1 MKRVLTVC
9 SLLLPLAALLFAQ
22 SYEVS
27 VTSLSVWV
35 KATDS
40 SGKPVE
46 GLTAN
51 DFEIY
56 EDGQKMDITCFEESA
71 PETAPAISGPSEKVE
86 VNAAPEAPKKIA
98 IYLDLF
104 NTNSQEFAN
113 VRPRVQQF
121 LDQIATK
128 NWEVM
133 LAALLPNGKLGII
146 SPFTKDI
153 PAVRNVLLKAP
164 ANSQRDA
171 ADKSRVKQMS
181 TALEE
186 VLNTDPRVQDAA
198 LQTAYTLAGSFA
210 KQEKV
215 GTDYSLAAL
224 GSFAGYLAQT
234 QGNEHIVVLFVSGG
248 INIDPGRVYF
258 DMAYKVAEQLG
269 FTTDPTKFGLSF
281 QAMPDNNR
289 DIQGQI
295 RASIGKMNRHNV
307 TVYAINTRGMYSTDN
322 SSQTPL
328 LNETDSSLIRDYQDT
343 MSQISSQ
350 TGGLSFENSRNFKMG
365 FDQIFTDL
373 GQQYLICYNPPQ
385 HQKAGD
391 YHKIKVVCKK
401 NGVDL
406 RYRTGYLDD

>member
-1 MKRVLTVC
+1 MKRVLTIC
-9 SLLLPLAALLFAQ
+9 GFFLPLAALLFAQ

-27 VTSLSVWV
+27 VTSLSVWI

-56 EDGQKMDITCFEESA
+56 EDGQKMNITCFEESA
-71 PETAPAISGPSEKVE
+71 PENVAIAGPSEKVE
-86 VNAAPEAPKKIA
+86 VTGPQEAPKKIA

-113 VRPRVQQF
+113 VRPRIQQF

-153 PAVRNVLLKAP
+153 PAVRSVLMKAP
-164 ANSQRDA
+164 TNTQRDA
-171 ADKSRVKQMS
+171 ADKSRQKQMEN
-181 TALEE
+181 ALQE
-186 VLNTDPRVQDAA
+186 VLDSDPRAQDAA
-198 LQTAYTLAGSFA
+198 LQNAYTLAGSFA

-215 GTDYSLAAL
+215 GTDYSLAAIS
-224 GSFAGYLAQT
+224 SFAGYLAQT

-248 INIDPGRVYF
+248 INIDPGRIYY
-258 DMAYKVAEQLG
+258 DMCYKVAEGLG
-269 FTTDPTKFGLSF
+269 FTNDPTTFGMSF
-281 QAMPDNNR
+281 QANPESNR
-289 DIQGQI
+289 DIQELI
-295 RASIGKMNRHNV
+295 RSSIGKMNRHNV
-307 TVYAINTRGMYSTDN
+307 TVYAVNTRGMYSSDN
-322 SSQTPL
+322 ASQSPI
-328 LNETDSSLIRDYQDT
+328 LNNSDSSLIRDLQDT
-343 MSQISSQ
+343 MSQISQ
-350 TGGLSFENSRNFKMG
+350 ETGGLSFENSRNFKVG

-373 GQQYLICYNPPQ
+373 GQQYLICYNPPE
-385 HQKAGD
+385 HKKAGD

-406 RYRTGYLDD
+406 RYRNGYLDD